1 MHVGLI
7 APFASEDIPWVNEE
21 VKENFPVG
29 YRGAP
34 FVASIALELAS
45 RGVSVT
51 IFTSDSNLRHGAKVF
66 EKNGLRM
73 VFCPARKRA
82 WGFNGWRVG
91 RALDFFS
98 FERSSLLE
106 EVRRYSPDVLHAHW
120 GYEFALSA
128 ISSKIPSVIS
138 LHDSPRDVFFHTKSI
153 YRLFRWAMTLKVM
166 RSNSVYT
173 APSPYLFEKL
183 GLAGQLCSKIVPN
196 PVGQLP
202 ISLGRVRAI
211 PKSRRIAMVCNGW
224 GGLKN
229 PQAALKAFKIF
240 RSNSPIAELHL
251 YGAGFEPNGF
261 GHLWS
266 KKNGLE
272 KGCFFHG
279 PKKNEELISSLD
291 LMDVLLHTSR
301 EESFGVVIAEA
312 MALGLPVVAGEN
324 SGAVPW
330 VMGKGASG
338 VAGALVDVEN
348 PVSIANG
355 LESAFGDSYKTF
367 SAFGFDRV
375 RSKFLKTVVV
385 DDYLGLYQLALKK
398 KVGDVLFHSN

>member
-7 APFASEDIPWVNEE
+7 APFSSEDIPWVNDGGE
-21 VKENFPVG
+21 KSIPVG

-45 RGVSVT
+45 RGISVT
-51 IFTSDSNLRHGAKVF
+51 VFTSDSSLSHGAEVF
-66 EKNGLRM
+66 EESGLRI

-82 WGFNGWRVG
+82 WGFDGWRVG
-91 RALDFFS
+91 RALDLFA
-98 FERSSLLE
+98 FERSCLLE
-106 EVRRYSPDVLHAHW
+106 EIKRYSPDVLHAHW

-128 ISSKIPSVIS
+128 ISSRVPSVIS
-138 LHDSPRDVFFHTKSI
+138 LHDSPRDVFFHTKSL
-153 YRLFRWAMTLKVM
+153 YRLFRWAMTLKTM
-166 RSNSVYT
+166 RSNCIYT

-183 GLAGQLCSKIVPN
+183 GLKEQSCSKVVPN

-202 ISLGRVRAI
+202 ISLGRIRPA
-211 PKSRRIAMVCNGW
+211 PKSRRVVMVCNGW

-229 PQAALKAFKIF
+229 PQVALRAFKLF
-240 RSNSPIAELHL
+240 RLSFPIAELHL
-251 YGAGFEPNGF
+251 YGVGFEQDGF

-266 KKNGLE
+266 KRNGLE

-291 LMDVLLHTSR
+291 MMDVLLHTSR

-330 VMGKGASG
+330 VMGKGAGG
-338 VAGALVDVEN
+338 VAGALVDVES
-348 PVSIANG
+348 PVSVANG
-355 LESAFGDSYKTF
+355 LEVAFGESYETF

-375 RSKFLKTVVV
+375 RSKFLRSVVV
-385 DDYLGLYQLALKK
+385 DEYLALYQFALK
-398 KVGDVLFHSN
+398 KVGDGFLYSN